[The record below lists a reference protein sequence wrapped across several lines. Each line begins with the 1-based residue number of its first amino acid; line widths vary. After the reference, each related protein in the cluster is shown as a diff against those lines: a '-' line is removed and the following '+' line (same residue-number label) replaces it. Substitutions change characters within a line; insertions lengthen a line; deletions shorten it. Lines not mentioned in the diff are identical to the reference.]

1 MKMNRKIG
9 LLSVMILMAVVF
21 GLNEYADAR
30 GRSSSRSSSRSSF
43 SNARSPTMSLVPTH
57 LNPLKRSSVKSTKSS
72 SKSRKMS
79 GSVKKS
85 RATKVAKKK
94 PATFASK
101 QAASK
106 NKSANAHKKYQSKFK
121 KKTPT
126 PKTSAAKKKYKAD
139 TKKKYSNN
147 KIAQRSSSYD
157 RNTYDSRR
165 NSYYSGY
172 NAPSYV
178 YVGSS
183 SYGMY
188 DSMFLWMMLSN
199 NNHSFGYHHYND
211 PGYREWRHEA
221 TNLSRD
227 NAELRAQLASM
238 DRELDNMKGQPR
250 NADYLPAGVDADVI
264 MSRDVVDAMTPTL
277 KLCTGKTD
285 GLYYKVGGL
294 LSRSSVGSDIQLV
307 RTNGTMDNF
316 AKVDNG
322 TCDAAIVQ
330 RDGYYEHA
338 DVNKSGL
345 NYTRVPELYTEYAHL
360 VCNPDSGVDSIDD
373 LSSKTTVSVG
383 PKDSGSALTW
393 KNWVAEDS
401 SYGKV
406 KIVNSSSSSRSLIDV
421 KAGTIDC
428 ALQVSGLKTTAL
440 RNADATADGKLKLIA
455 TNDSDFNDLKDP
467 GGKAMYKFQ
476 TIVSNTYPKMQA
488 RMFGITYSTSAITVP
503 ADLIISNGWV
513 KKNAGAYDTL
523 LAEVQGAL
531 PEIRRHTAK

>member
-1 MKMNRKIG
+1 M
-9 LLSVMILMAVVF
+9 LLLAIVF
-21 GLNEYADAR
+21 GVTEYVDAR
-30 GRSSSRSSSRSSF
+30 RSSRSFSRSSSSFSNSSKSSRSSSLWGSS
-43 SNARSPTMSLVPTH
+43 S
-57 LNPLKRSSVKSTKSS
+57 KRSSKVSKAKTRKPNKMSGNVRKSS
-72 SKSRKMS
+72 S
-79 GSVKKS
+79 
-85 RATKVAKKK
+85 TKVAKKK

-106 NKSANAHKKYQSKFK
+106 KRSTTSHKKYQSKFK
-121 KKTPT
+121 KKTT
-126 PKTSAAKKKYKAD
+126 VPKSGAARKQYKAD

-211 PGYREWRHEA
+211 PGYREWRREA
-221 TNLSRD
+221 DSLSRD
-227 NAELRAQLASM
+227 NAELRTQLASM
-238 DRELDNMKGQPR
+238 DRDLNSMKGQPR

-277 KLCTGKTD
+277 KLCTGKSD
-285 GLYYKVGGL
+285 GMYYYAGGI
-294 LSRSSVGSDIQLV
+294 LSRSSVSSDIQLV
-307 RTNGTMDNF
+307 KTNGTMDNF

-338 DVNKSGL
+338 EKNKSGL
-345 NYTRVPELYTEYAHL
+345 NYTRVPELYTEYAQL
-360 VCNPDSGVDSIDD
+360 VCSSSSGIKDVGD
-373 LSSKTTVSVG
+373 LSGKHTVSVG
-383 PKDSGSALTW
+383 PKGSGSELTW

-401 SYGKV
+401 SYGKI
-406 KIVNSSSSSRSLIDV
+406 KTVNSSSASRALIDV

-428 ALQVSGLKTTAL
+428 ALQVSALKTKAL
-440 RNADATADGKLKLIA
+440 RNADMVADGKLKLVTID
-455 TNDSDFNDLKDP
+455 DSDFNDLKDP

-476 TIVSNTYPKMQA
+476 TIASGTYKNLQKG
-488 RMFGITYSTSAITVP
+488 MFGIRYSTETITVP
-503 ADLIISNGWV
+503 ADIIISNEWV
-513 KKNAGAYDTL
+513 KKNSGAYDTL
-523 LAEVQGAL
+523 LAEIQEAT
-531 PEIRRHTAK
+531 PEIRRYTK